1 MPGDGKCFW
10 LQPDWVIFMQQ
21 DVNQDSGAYNIRN
34 HGSDSNTGYAKVEGN
49 DQNKIQPGIDNTGCN
64 QRVKRPS
71 AVSGASKNR
80 GTEVI

>member
-1 MPGDGKCFW
+1 
-10 LQPDWVIFMQQ
+10 MQQ

-64 QRVKRPS
+64 QC
-71 AVSGASKNR
+71 VSGRLLSPVLRRVEEQKSYNR
-80 GTEVI
+80 MNGIPRK